1 MAARLELPALL
12 SQVLVGFTIEF
23 DNESEHRMAHRT
35 TRGEATDAA
44 PGPWLVSQAMWAN
57 FLQFIDADGVPLS
70 EVAGLAA
77 ITNLAGMKRWGY
89 VVVEPDPLDDR
100 TDPVRSALIVRPTRY
115 GRKAQRI
122 FRPLAGEIEQR
133 WCERF
138 GEDEISRLRESLR
151 SLVDQSGLVLPQYLP
166 VVSIQMFA
174 GSERWNG
181 KLPPVP
187 GAGAGARPD
196 LSELLA

>member
-1 MAARLELPALL
+1 
-12 SQVLVGFTIEF
+12 
-23 DNESEHRMAHRT
+23 
-35 TRGEATDAA
+35 
-44 PGPWLVSQAMWAN
+44 
-57 FLQFIDADGVPLS
+57 
-70 EVAGLAA
+70 
-77 ITNLAGMKRWGY
+77 
-89 VVVEPDPLDDR
+89 
-100 TDPVRSALIVRPTRY
+100 
-115 GRKAQRI
+115 
-122 FRPLAGEIEQR
+122 LAGEIEQR

-196 LSELLA
+196 LSELLAKVLLMFTIDFESQSNVSLPTSANALRVLDETGVRVRDLPV